1 MSKPGWKA
9 RQTEDTPA
17 LPAPDTA
24 SREGYVDPDAGSATQ
39 RGPDEPQSTDS
50 DAVGTAATDTTSA
63 QQTTATRT
71 ASGDSQSE
79 VSLSDIDA
87 ADTSVEEFQERFV
100 NGTPRERAAVVH
112 QALQDQ
118 SNSRRFLGE
127 AMGPV
132 GGAIATAG
140 MGLAGLS
147 GTAATAGAV
156 LPAAAIA
163 YAGKQSIKHDSVR
176 TGITNT
182 LKAPVQLG
190 KQASHEVTNRFGF
203 SKQSAADTGGGAMSG
218 QKGTDNNRFS

>member
-1 MSKPGWKA
+1 MGQPG
-9 RQTEDTPA
+9 TESPA
-17 LPAPDTA
+17 VGTEA
-24 SREGYVDPDAGSATQ
+24 
-39 RGPDEPQSTDS
+39 TDS
-50 DAVGTAATDTTSA
+50 DDGYTDAGQDDSTAADQRDDDSESDTGTVA
-63 QQTTATRT
+63 Q
-71 ASGDSQSE
+71 SDSQPDAA
-79 VSLSDIDA
+79 LSDIDPT
-87 ADTSVEEFQERFV
+87 DLSVEEFQERFV

-190 KQASHEVTNRFGF
+190 KQASHEITNRFGF
-203 SKQSAADTGGGAMSG
+203 SKQSAADTGGGSAGSG
-218 QKGTDNNRFS
+218 GKDDGIF